1 MTRARPAIQWVCYA
15 LVSFLPGSAWAA
27 DPPPAPVLDEVVVTA
42 TRVPEPVGRV
52 PGSPTIVTREEQLA
66 TPFLGGHQ
74 VDDLLRYVPG
84 VQPGLLS
91 SRYNHP
97 TAQSLSLRGLGTRRA
112 LVLLD
117 GVPLNDGFGGWIN
130 WGLVPDTIER
140 IEVVPGGGSNLYG
153 AWAMGGV
160 VQILTEQPGNDSKF
174 KLESSAGNQGT
185 YTQSLAG
192 RYGSEQGGAAL
203 AYRSYHTNGF
213 ITVPTDQRGPVDRSD
228 DSRHEHFHGTVVR
241 SLNAGTRLT
250 ASGGLFREDRTFG
263 TPLSLASRTIGS
275 TAIGLD
281 GDLGRD
287 GRWETKLFAQWQ
299 TFRNVTS
306 VVKPS
311 SAVRQS
317 EVLDRIQ
324 VIPSNDFGG
333 LSQWTVPV
341 GTWSRVVVG
350 TDARAILAQSEEQI
364 FTGGGGHTLAR
375 GKQVGWGLFGEWI
388 ADPTDRL
395 TVVPSLR
402 WDWWKNFDG
411 HIEGTSGAV
420 TPTRDNVES
429 ALNPKLALQYR
440 FTDSLKAGA
449 SVYQAFRAPTL
460 NELYRG
466 FTFAGFSFLPN
477 ENLSPE
483 RLTGGE
489 AKVEADLLPAR
500 RLTIRTTGHY
510 DEVKDQIVFITQG
523 PLAAR
528 RQNVG
533 RARTIGGELDL
544 TFRPT
549 ERLSFTTGY
558 AYADSIITS
567 FMGDA
572 TREGKELPN
581 VSRHQVV
588 VGVTFGH
595 PDWAEATILGRYLS
609 RQFADDLNR
618 QPIADFVV
626 VDASIRKKI
635 GKLVRLFLNAENLTD
650 RRYIAAQTGAIKTL
664 GAPLLL
670 VGGLTLEY

>member
-1 MTRARPAIQWVCYA
+1 MTPALLAFQWVCYA
-15 LVSFLPGSAWAA
+15 VVFLLLESAWAA
-27 DPPPAPVLDEVVVTA
+27 DTVPAPVLDEVVVTA
-42 TRVPEPVGRV
+42 TRVPDPVSRV
-52 PGSPTIVTREEQLA
+52 PGAPTIITREQLQA
-66 TPFLGGHQ
+66 TPFHSGYQ
-74 VDDLLRYVPG
+74 ADDLLRYVPG

-97 TAQSLSLRGLGTRRA
+97 TAQALSLRGLGTRRA

-160 VQILTEQPGNDSKF
+160 VQILTEQPGKGSKF
-174 KLESSAGNQGT
+174 RLESSAGNQDT
-185 YTQSLAG
+185 YNQSLAG
-192 RYGSEQGGAAL
+192 QYGNEQGGAGL
-203 AYRSYHTNGF
+203 AYRWYHTNGF
-213 ITVPTDQRGPVDRSD
+213 ITVPADQRGPIDRSD
-228 DSRHEHFHGTVVR
+228 DSRHEHFHGTVSR
-241 SLNAGTRLT
+241 WLNVGTKLSAWGT
-250 ASGGLFREDRTFG
+250 LFREDRTFG

-275 TAIGLD
+275 ASVGLD
-281 GDLGRD
+281 GDVGRD

-306 VVKPS
+306 AVRPS

-333 LSQWTVPV
+333 LSQWTIPV
-341 GTWSRVVVG
+341 GPRNRVVVG
-350 TDARAILAQSEEQI
+350 TDARGIVGQAEEQV
-364 FTGGGGHTLAR
+364 FTGGGGRTLAR

-395 TVVPSLR
+395 TVVPSVR

-411 HIEGTSGAV
+411 RIEGTSGTV

-429 ALNPKLALQYR
+429 ALNPKLAAQYR
-440 FTDSLKAGA
+440 FTDGLKVGA

-489 AKVEADLLPAR
+489 AKLEADLLPTR
-500 RLTIRTTGHY
+500 RLTLRATGHY

-544 TFRPT
+544 TFRPI
-549 ERLSFTTGY
+549 EQLSFTTGY

-588 VGVTFGH
+588 AGVTFGH

-626 VDASIRKKI
+626 VDASVRKKI
-635 GKLVRLFLNAENLTD
+635 GKVVRLFLNAENLTD
-650 RRYIAAQTGAIKTL
+650 RRYIATQTGSIKTL

-670 VGGLTLEY
+670 IGGLTLEY